1 MKVQVAKIAIG
12 QFEVGQQIDVVADKE
27 VEQLIKDGKPVKVL
41 TQTRAKE
48 LLEAGYV
55 EEVEDKAKTTTKAAA
70 KAAETTKTE

>member
-55 EEVEDKAKTTTKAAA
+55 KEVEDKAKTTTKAVA